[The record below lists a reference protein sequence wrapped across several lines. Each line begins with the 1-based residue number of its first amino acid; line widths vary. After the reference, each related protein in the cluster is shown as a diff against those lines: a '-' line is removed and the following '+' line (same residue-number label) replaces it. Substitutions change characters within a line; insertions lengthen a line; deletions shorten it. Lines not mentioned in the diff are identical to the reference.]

1 MVALRLASTAL
12 WMQVVL
18 ALAYSIPLVLLDTVT
33 RNAALDGL
41 VGGML
46 GLYICSHPARNAI
59 DVLFADRFAL
69 RRICSTWSGRRWL
82 ALNGLVLLAG
92 WWVIF
97 LGMVSLI
104 EA

>member
-1 MVALRLASTAL
+1 MLALRLASTAL
-12 WMQVVL
+12 WMQVIL
-18 ALAYSIPLVLLDTVT
+18 ALAFSIPILALGTVT
-33 RNAALDGL
+33 QSPALDGFL
-41 VGGML
+41 GGML

-59 DVLFADRFAL
+59 DVLFADRFAF

-82 ALNGLVLLAG
+82 ALNGLVLVAG